1 LDRRDINVQTL
12 LKDPKS
18 KSDWLIAFVA
28 VVTYLVVGNGLAPAQ
43 FVPPG
48 CPGRWVR
55 GVGGMTCQC
64 PDGSFARMVGP
75 QIICGSGQQQPG
87 PQQSQI
93 PPGSV
98 SCGRRGY
105 CPPGLKCVSG
115 SVCVP
120 QDAVDCGNGVFCAAG
135 QKCSTGRCLP
145 RDAVDCGQGLFCNP
159 GMVCVGTAEC
169 ITVEQAA
176 RRQSDAQKKA
186 ELAQDQIL
194 CVKQNSINEAIAA
207 CTRLIRSSQLTEREL
222 AHVYFLRRKAE
233 LAQDKILCAKH
244 NSINEAI
251 AACTRLIQ
259 SSQLTERDLAYV
271 YFLRSMRWKAQGD
284 VERSQDD
291 YRESLKY
298 DPFFQN
304 KLSTLLELDNHGV
317 VTFSCGER
325 YCDAGLV
332 CVANNCMT
340 SQQADLAESQDAWHQ
355 RGAEYNDAVNKQ
367 QSGVTKAAYSDFT
380 KRLGIPLIAIP
391 IALVVLTV
399 LLLIYRLFR
408 NSRSSVV

>member
-1 LDRRDINVQTL
+1 MRFQTL

-48 CPGRWVR
+48 CPGSWVR

-64 PDGSFARMVGP
+64 PDGSFAKMVGS

-87 PQQSQI
+87 PQSQI
-93 PPGSV
+93 PPGYV
-98 SCGRRGY
+98 SCGRGY
-105 CPPGLKCVSG
+105 CPPGQKCVRG

-120 QDAVDCGNGVFCAAG
+120 QDVVDCGKGVFCAAG
-135 QKCSTGRCLP
+135 QKCSAGGRCLP
-145 RDAVDCGQGLFCNP
+145 RDAVDCGQGLFCNS

-169 ITVEQAA
+169 ITEADAA
-176 RRQSDAQKKA
+176 RRQLDAQKKA
-186 ELAQDQIL
+186 ELAQDQ
-194 CVKQNSINEAIAA
+194 
-207 CTRLIRSSQLTEREL
+207 
-222 AHVYFLRRKAE
+222 
-233 LAQDKILCAKH
+233 ILCAKH

-251 AACTRLIQ
+251 AACTRLIKSSQLTGRELAYVYFLRKKAELAQDQILCAKHNSITEAIAACTRLIQ
-259 SSQLTERDLAYV
+259 SSQLSERELAYV

-284 VERSQDD
+284 VQRSQDD
-291 YRESLKY
+291 YRESFKN

-304 KLSTLLELDNHGV
+304 KLTTLLELDNHGV

-340 SQQADLAESQDAWHQ
+340 SQRVDLAESEDAWHQ
-355 RGAEYNDAVNKQ
+355 RRAEYNDAVNKQ

-380 KRLGIPLIAIP
+380 KRLGIPLVAIP

-408 NSRSSVV
+408 NSRSSSVV